1 MSSNIQDN
9 NNIIIDS
16 LLLENQNLKQQV
28 ELLRTIMSKNNKHQQ
43 FLQQENNFLKMQLDA
58 YESVYAK
65 R

>member
-9 NNIIIDS
+9 NKIIIDS

-28 ELLRTIMSKNNKHQQ
+28 ELLRTLLSKNNKQQQ
-43 FLQQENNFLKMQLDA
+43 FLQQENNFLKMQVDA

>member
-9 NNIIIDS
+9 NKIIIDS

-28 ELLRTIMSKNNKHQQ
+28 ELLRNIMSKNNKHQQ
-43 FLQQENNFLKMQLDA
+43 LLQQENNFLKMQLDA

>member
-9 NNIIIDS
+9 NKIIIDS

>member
-9 NNIIIDS
+9 NKIIIDS

-28 ELLRTIMSKNNKHQQ
+28 ELLRNIMSKNNKQQ
-43 FLQQENNFLKMQLDA
+43 QLLQQENNFLKMQLDA

>member
-9 NNIIIDS
+9 NKIIIDS

-28 ELLRTIMSKNNKHQQ
+28 ELLRNIMSKNNKQQQ
-43 FLQQENNFLKMQLDA
+43 FLQQENNFLKMQMDA

>member
-9 NNIIIDS
+9 NKIIIDS

-28 ELLRTIMSKNNKHQQ
+28 ELLRTLLSKNNKQQQ
-43 FLQQENNFLKMQLDA
+43 FLQQENNFLKMQMDA

>member
-9 NNIIIDS
+9 NKIIIDS

-28 ELLRTIMSKNNKHQQ
+28 ELLRTLLSKNNKQQQ